1 MSNRVGQWTSGL
13 FRTRKSTFG
22 KIANLF
28 GASEITNDFWDD
40 LEVMLIQA
48 DLGVETTKKII
59 EELKDQSQ
67 QSGWTKREELIT
79 ALRSILCKRLNEPK
93 TIDLDT
99 KGVSVIL
106 IVGVNGTGKTTS
118 VAKLAKQFKDQGK
131 KVVLA
136 ATDTFRAAGI
146 EQLQKWGQQLDLRVI
161 AGQPGGDPGAVTYD
175 AIQSA
180 ISRKEDILLVDT
192 AGRLHTR
199 INLMEELKKVYRVAE
214 KALPGSPHAV
224 LLVMDA
230 TTGQNAFRQAQAFK
244 EAVQVTGIILAKLDS
259 SARGGMAFAI
269 QEQLGLPIYYAGLGE
284 GPDDLQPFDPKAFV
298 NGILADLR

>member
-1 MSNRVGQWTSGL
+1 MSNRAGQWTSGL
-13 FRTRKSTFG
+13 FRTRRLAFE

-28 GASEITNDFWDD
+28 GVSEITNDFWDD
-40 LEVMLIQA
+40 LEAMLIEA
-48 DLGVETTKKII
+48 DLGIETTIQII
-59 EELKDQSQ
+59 DELKEQTR
-67 QSGWTKREELIT
+67 QSGWTKREEIKT
-79 ALRSILCKRLNEPK
+79 ALRSVLRDRLNEPK
-93 TIDLDT
+93 TVELH
-99 KGVSVIL
+99 KNGVTVIL
-106 IVGVNGTGKTTS
+106 VVGVNGTGKTTS

-146 EQLQKWGQQLDLRVI
+146 EQLQKWGHQLDLRVI
-161 AGQPGGDPGAVTYD
+161 AGQPEGDPGAVTYD

-180 ISRKEDILLVDT
+180 ISKKEDILLVDT

-199 INLMEELKKVYRVAE
+199 FNLMEELKKVYRVAG

-284 GPDDLQPFDPKAFV
+284 GPDDLQPFDPEAFI
-298 NGILADLR
+298 NGILADLG